1 MDYAKQKSLL
11 HRIESEKFKTN
22 TVKSINVS
30 EGKSKINWAYWFTL
44 ILVSSAII
52 GLAAFSLMRMRG
64 IV

>member
-11 HRIESEKFKTN
+11 HRIESEKTKTS

-30 EGKSKINWAYWFTL
+30 GSKSSINWAYWFTL

-52 GLAAFSLMRMRG
+52 GLAVFSLMRIKG